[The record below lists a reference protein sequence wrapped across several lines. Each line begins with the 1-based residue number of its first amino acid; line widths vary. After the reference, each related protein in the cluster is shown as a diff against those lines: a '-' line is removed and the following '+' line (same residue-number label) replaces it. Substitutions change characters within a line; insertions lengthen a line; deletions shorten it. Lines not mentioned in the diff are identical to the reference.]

1 MVTTVAVPTG
11 PTTAAATTPPLPEP
25 ESEAVDPVRNV
36 VPRITAI
43 AEVLNTDEDRREAIA
58 LALADTSTAIAVED
72 GPGTICAVVPVTA
85 PLMAEGRWERNGEPI
100 ASSGEQRRDPPG
112 YGDCIPNDD
121 GEPFRDG
128 VYQYV
133 AVGPT
138 GATSAA
144 ATVVVGSSSVVV
156 WFLNSGDE
164 PICLVH
170 VSPEA
175 ADFYEALATD
185 GPIQPGEAIA
195 VEVADIDQDVR
206 LFGCPPDSVLR
217 TFRISPE
224 PQTYVDMFDRPDP
237 VATST
242 PATAAPTTAA
252 ASPAAP
258 TTTTP

>member
-1 MVTTVAVPTG
+1 M
-11 PTTAAATTPPLPEP
+11 
-25 ESEAVDPVRNV
+25 RNV

-43 AEVLNTDEDRREAIA
+43 AEVLNTDEDRREA
-58 LALADTSTAIAVED
+58 DRVGPRRHQHPIAVED
-72 GPGTICAVVPVTA
+72 GPGTICAVVPVAA

-217 TFRISPE
+217 TSGSRRSLRRMSTCSSVLTPWR
-224 PQTYVDMFDRPDP
+224 RPRRQRP
-237 VATST
+237 L
-242 PATAAPTTAA
+242 PPRLQRR
-252 ASPAAP
+252 PAAP